1 MKFFRW
7 LESQFT
13 LKTLNKKIFFISK
26 LIALS
31 IIGIHFISI
40 LFVKD
45 SKIGIVTVILFL
57 TVIMVGFDLLLHK
70 IVVKPMETLTDISKK
85 MSKLDFTQYS
95 NLHTN
100 DEFES
105 LGNHMNLM
113 ADNLKRTLSDLE
125 EANKKLEVEV
135 EKGKILLNQRKELID
150 QLSHEMKTPL
160 GVIQAYAEGIKD
172 TNDEI
177 KKERYIET
185 VLGASKE
192 ITELINNLLDLSALE
207 SGSINLKKSEFDL
220 VELIETSIGQ
230 LLIDIPE
237 KNFEIKVRLPDEKVF
252 VCLDKDRI
260 KQVINNYI
268 VNAKNHVH
276 DNGVIEVRLDDSEDF
291 IRFSVYNSGDK
302 IDDEEG
308 KYIWN
313 KFYKKRSENKGT
325 GLGLTIV
332 SQLLKLEGIEYGY
345 SNKEKGVEF
354 YFIISK

>member
-57 TVIMVGFDLLLHK
+57 TVIMVGFDLLLYK

-125 EANKKLEVEV
+125 GANKKLKAEV

-172 TNDEI
+172 TDDEI

-207 SGSINLKKSEFDL
+207 SGSINLKKSELDL

-230 LLIDIPE
+230 LLIDY
-237 KNFEIKVRLPDEKVF
+237 R
-252 VCLDKDRI
+252 RI
-260 KQVINNYI
+260 I
-268 VNAKNHVH
+268 
-276 DNGVIEVRLDDSEDF
+276 
-291 IRFSVYNSGDK
+291 
-302 IDDEEG
+302 
-308 KYIWN
+308 
-313 KFYKKRSENKGT
+313 
-325 GLGLTIV
+325 
-332 SQLLKLEGIEYGY
+332 LK
-345 SNKEKGVEF
+345 
-354 YFIISK
+354 